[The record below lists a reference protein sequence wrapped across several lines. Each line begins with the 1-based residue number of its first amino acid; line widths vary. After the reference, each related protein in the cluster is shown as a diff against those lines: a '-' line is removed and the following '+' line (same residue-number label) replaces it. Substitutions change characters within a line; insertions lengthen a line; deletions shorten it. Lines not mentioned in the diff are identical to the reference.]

1 MQQEQVIINSLIH
14 NESFCRKVLPY
25 LLPEYFPD
33 AAYQEVFKT
42 ISAFV
47 GKYNVM
53 PTTEALM
60 VEIGNKPLGEGLHNT
75 AMELV
80 QQSEEVS
87 NDLGWLMDSTE
98 KWAQDRAIYNG
109 LMQSISIMDGKDK
122 NLDRNIIPTIM
133 TRALS
138 VCFDS
143 RLGHDYFKDAEAQW
157 EYYNNVDN
165 KIPFNIEIMNKVTKG
180 GCTKKTLNVVQAG
193 INVGKTTWL
202 INMADQY
209 LDQGL
214 NVVYFTLE
222 VAEQVIRE
230 RADACINDICFDD
243 LRALSKIAYLG
254 KIAAIRKK
262 TKGSFKIKEFPTGS
276 AHVGHLRHALNEMKL
291 KEGFVPDVIIVD
303 YLTLMLSS
311 ILPGSAKGNSNTYYT
326 SVAEELRGLMV
337 EFNVVGWTAAQF
349 NRDGQ
354 DKEEIQMKDMGLAI
368 GIAATA
374 DFMVALM
381 SPEELSKMGKALGK
395 ILKNRYANKA
405 AILRFML
412 NLNNDKQQFTDADD
426 GEQRGVMEESE
437 FKVFSAMKKPT
448 PVSEKSRDWS
458 FGDEQITT

>member
-14 NESFCRKVLPY
+14 NEPFCRKVLPY
-25 LLPEYFPD
+25 LQPEYFPD
-33 AAYQEVFKT
+33 ASYQEVFKT
-42 ISAFV
+42 VTAFV

-53 PTTEALM
+53 PTVEALM
-60 VEIGNKPLGEGLHNT
+60 VEVGNKPLGEGLH
-75 AMELV
+75 ASAIELL
-80 QQSEEVS
+80 QQSEYVN
-87 NDLGWLMDSTE
+87 NDLDWLMNTTE
-98 KWAQDRAIYNG
+98 KWAQERALYNG
-109 LMQSISIMDGKDK
+109 IMQSISILEGNEKNSDK
-122 NLDRNIIPTIM
+122 NIIPTIM
-133 TRALS
+133 TKALS

-143 RLGHDYFKDAEAQW
+143 RLGHDYFKDASAQW
-157 EYYNNVDN
+157 EYYHNVEN
-165 KIPFNIEIMNKVTKG
+165 KIPFNIDIMNKVTKG
-180 GCTKKTLNVVQAG
+180 GCTRKTLNVVQAG

-222 VAEQVIRE
+222 VAEEVIRE
-230 RADACINDICFDD
+230 RADACINNITFDE
-243 LRALSKIAYLG
+243 LRALTKIQYLS

-262 TKGSFKIKEFPTGS
+262 TKGSFKIREFPTGS
-276 AHVGHLRHALNEMKL
+276 AHVGHFRHALNEMKL

-311 ILPGSAKGNSNTYYT
+311 MLSGTAKANSNTYYT

-337 EFNVVGWTAAQF
+337 EFNAIGWTAAQF

-354 DKEEIQMKDMGLAI
+354 DSEDIKMKDTGLAI

-412 NLNNDKQQFTDADD
+412 NLDNDRQAFTDADD
-426 GEQRGVMEESE
+426 SEQRGVMEEGE
-437 FKVFSAMKKPT
+437 FKAFSTMKKPT
-448 PVSEKSRDWS
+448 PVSDKAKDWS
-458 FGDEQITT
+458 FGSE